1 MKIKFLS
8 IIALFVSCLSFGQ
21 FATAP
26 HVTVTPFPFEMNEQ
40 VTITVSFPTPS
51 PACNNI
57 NINISNPKV
66 YMHAGIGPDANPWQ
80 VTKGNWGIDNGV
92 GQMTNNG
99 GNFSMTIVP
108 ATYFNLNAS
117 QQSSFTKMGMV
128 FRNATGT
135 QEMKLPTACGDFFL
149 NVGGFQLNLTAPLS
163 NSTNLIASGNNFN
176 IAASNT
182 AGTANYVLKSNG
194 ATIDTQNN
202 ISNYTYTHTNIT
214 QNQNY
219 TLEVS
224 RNGVTI
230 TRNFLA
236 VVNNPTVTN
245 QAMPAGL
252 VDGIN
257 YGADHTRVNLVLNA
271 PFKDYVYVAGN
282 FNNWGPTSQH
292 LMRKD
297 PATGKYWLEITGL
310 TPGTWYAFQYWVGD
324 ETARPAT
331 SPALVKTADPFSTLV
346 LSPYDDPEIV
356 QLGVYPGLPVYNT
369 IAPGQN
375 FEVSVIQTGTNTFRS
390 YNWNVTN
397 FQKPSIKDLVVH
409 EVLVRDFDAQ
419 RTYQNLINRFDYFKN
434 SNINAIQLMP
444 VMEFEGNLSW
454 GYNTSYHMAMD
465 KRYGPPAKLKEF
477 IDLCHQNGIAVILDI
492 ALNHV
497 FGRSPLERMWML
509 DSNNDGFGNASAENP
524 YCNTTAMHSY
534 SVGTDLNHFREPD
547 NLTNTYVIRT
557 IKHWIEEY
565 KIDGY
570 RWDLTKGFT
579 NQCNPIQHPYGS
591 ANEFCTNGYRSDRV
605 AKLKWYA
612 DKQWEADNTSYVIF
626 EHLGSDGSRQEE
638 LEWSGYRLGEG
649 KGIMFWNK
657 QTDNY
662 ANLIKGNANGINNVT
677 IFGDNNRGMGYAESH
692 DEEHV
697 IFKAVNEAGQTQ
709 GNLNKALLRL
719 SAQGAMH
726 LLVPNPKMIWQ
737 FGALGWDSS
746 IFMCSNGTNN
756 FPNDAVPGDC
766 KLDAKPMYAWTQN
779 WMGIPARR
787 TVYDNWAR
795 FNDLRIRNNVFEFGQ
810 FSINMVDGGRKPR
823 LDVWSSTSPQS
834 NLSYV
839 IVLTNFSDNQYDV
852 SGGFPYTGTWV
863 NLMDNSTFNVS
874 STTQNVSIEPGGF
887 RVFGNQQPLLS
898 TDNLNALGDVILY
911 PNPSTGEFF
920 VNLALNEVELYNMK
934 GQLVKS
940 FKGSFEA
947 NQSFDISNLNGGVY
961 LVKIQD
967 QNGYAKSIK
976 LIIE

>member
-1 MKIKFLS
+1 MTYNAGTDTYSFTFSPTIFQYYNSTNVAKVGFLIKARNGTGDKKS
-8 IIALFVSCLSFGQ
+8 QDI
-21 FATAP
+21 
-26 HVTVTPFPFEMNEQ
+26 VTT
-40 VTITVSFPTPS
+40 
-51 PACNNI
+51 
-57 NINISNPKV
+57 
-66 YMHAGIGPDANPWQ
+66 
-80 VTKGNWGIDNGV
+80 
-92 GQMTNNG
+92 
-99 GNFSMTIVP
+99 
-108 ATYFNLNAS
+108 LNA
-117 QQSSFTKMGMV
+117 F
-128 FRNATGT
+128 
-135 QEMKLPTACGDFFL
+135 E
-149 NVGGFQLNLTAPLS
+149 LNLSSHVDGATLSLPAGSNITFNAQNTGGAADYVLTANGIPVPGS
-163 NSTNLIASGNNFN
+163 NSTGNSF
-176 IAASNT
+176 T
-182 AGTANYVLKSNG
+182 
-194 ATIDTQNN
+194 
-202 ISNYTYTHTNIT
+202 YTYNNTPGTTTGFVILAT
-214 QNQNY
+214 
-219 TLEVS
+219 V
-224 RNGVTI
+224 NGVTK
-230 TRNFLA
+230 TRS
-236 VVNNPTVTN
+236 VTILFTPSTQN
-245 QAMPAGL
+245 QAMPANL
-252 VDGIN
+252 IDGIN
-257 YGADHTRVNLVLNA
+257 YSSDHTKTTLVLNA
-271 PFKDYVYVAGN
+271 PFKDYIYVAGT
-282 FNNWGPTSQH
+282 FNNWAPFSQY

-297 PATGKYWLEITGL
+297 PASGKFWLEITGL

-454 GYNTSYHMAMD
+454 GYNTSYHMAID

-579 NQCNPIQHPYGS
+579 NQCNPTQHPYGS

-662 ANLIKGNANGINNVT
+662 ANLVKGNANGINNVT

-756 FPNDAVPGDC
+756 FPNDAIPGDC

-779 WMGIPARR
+779 WMQNVNRK

-947 NQSFDISNLNGGVY
+947 NQAFDISNLNGGVY

-976 LIIE
+976 LILE

>member
-8 IIALFVSCLSFGQ
+8 HLTWLFCISAFAQQQSVLYTYSF
-21 FATAP
+21 
-26 HVTVTPFPFEMNEQ
+26 
-40 VTITVSFPTPS
+40 TPS
-51 PACNNI
+51 TTLVGTDSFTI
-57 NINISNPKV
+57 NVLGSSINE
-66 YMHAGIGPDANPWQ
+66 AA
-80 VTKGNWGIDNGV
+80 WGV
-92 GQMTNNG
+92 TNNELYAWTWALNAANQDIPFS
-99 GNFSMTIVP
+99 GNGAWANS
-108 ATYFNLNAS
+108 NAS
-117 QQSSFTKMGMV
+117 QLMTYNAGTDTYSFTFSPTIFQYYNSTNVAKVG
-128 FRNATGT
+128 FLIKARNGTGDKKSQDIVT
-135 QEMKLPTACGDFFL
+135 TL
-149 NVGGFQLNLTAPLS
+149 NAFELNLSSHVDGATLSLPAGSNITFNAQNTGGAADYVLTANGIPVPGS
-163 NSTNLIASGNNFN
+163 NSTGNSF
-176 IAASNT
+176 T
-182 AGTANYVLKSNG
+182 
-194 ATIDTQNN
+194 
-202 ISNYTYTHTNIT
+202 YTYNNTPGTTTGFVILAT
-214 QNQNY
+214 
-219 TLEVS
+219 V
-224 RNGVTI
+224 NGVTK
-230 TRNFLA
+230 TRS
-236 VVNNPTVTN
+236 VTILFTPSTQN
-245 QAMPAGL
+245 QAMPANL
-252 VDGIN
+252 IDGIN
-257 YGADHTRVNLVLNA
+257 YSSDHTKTTLVLNA
-271 PFKDYVYVAGN
+271 PFKDYIYVAGT
-282 FNNWGPTSQH
+282 FNNWAPFSQY

-297 PATGKYWLEITGL
+297 PTTGKYWLEITGL

-397 FQKPSIKDLVVH
+397 FQKPTIKDLVVH

-454 GYNTSYHMAMD
+454 GYNTSYHMAID

-547 NLTNTYVIRT
+547 NLTNTYVMRT
-557 IKHWIEEY
+557 LRHWIEEY

-579 NQCNPIQHPYGS
+579 NQCNPTQHPYGS

-612 DKQWEADNTSYVIF
+612 DKQWEVDNSSYVIF

-662 ANLIKGNANGINNVT
+662 ANLVKGNANGINNVT

-756 FPNDAVPGDC
+756 FPNDAIPGDC

-779 WMGIPARR
+779 WMQNVNRR

-823 LDVWSSTSPQS
+823 LDVWTSTSPQA

-839 IVLTNFSDNQYDV
+839 IVLTNFSDNQYNV

-947 NQSFDISNLNGGVY
+947 NQAFDISNLNGGVY

>member
-1 MKIKFLS
+1 
-8 IIALFVSCLSFGQ
+8 LFCISAFAQQQSVLYTYSF
-21 FATAP
+21 
-26 HVTVTPFPFEMNEQ
+26 
-40 VTITVSFPTPS
+40 TPS
-51 PACNNI
+51 TTLVGTDSFTI
-57 NINISNPKV
+57 NVLGSSINE
-66 YMHAGIGPDANPWQ
+66 AA
-80 VTKGNWGIDNGV
+80 WGV
-92 GQMTNNG
+92 TNNELYAW
-99 GNFSMTIVP
+99 TW
-108 ATYFNLNAS
+108 ALNAS
-117 QQSSFTKMGMV
+117 NQDIPFSGNGSWANSNASQLMTYNAGTDTYSFTFSPTIFQYYNSTNVAKVG
-128 FRNATGT
+128 FLIKARNGTGDKKSQDIVT
-135 QEMKLPTACGDFFL
+135 TL
-149 NVGGFQLNLTAPLS
+149 NAFELNLSSHVDGATLSLPAGSNITFNAQNTGGAADYVLTANGIPVPGS
-163 NSTNLIASGNNFN
+163 NSTGNSF
-176 IAASNT
+176 T
-182 AGTANYVLKSNG
+182 
-194 ATIDTQNN
+194 
-202 ISNYTYTHTNIT
+202 YTYNNTPGTTTGFVILAT
-214 QNQNY
+214 
-219 TLEVS
+219 V
-224 RNGVTI
+224 NGVTK
-230 TRNFLA
+230 TRS
-236 VVNNPTVTN
+236 VTILFTPSTQN
-245 QAMPAGL
+245 QAMPANL
-252 VDGIN
+252 IDGIN
-257 YGADHTRVNLVLNA
+257 YSSDHTKTTLVLNA
-271 PFKDYVYVAGN
+271 PFKDYIYVAGT
-282 FNNWGPTSQH
+282 FNNWAPFSQY

-297 PATGKYWLEITGL
+297 PASGKFWLEITGL

-454 GYNTSYHMAMD
+454 GYNTSYHMAID

-579 NQCNPIQHPYGS
+579 NQCNPTQHPYGS

-662 ANLIKGNANGINNVT
+662 ANLVKGNANGINNVT

-756 FPNDAVPGDC
+756 FPNDAIPGDC

-779 WMGIPARR
+779 WMQNVNRK

-947 NQSFDISNLNGGVY
+947 NQAFDISNLNGGVY

-976 LIIE
+976 LILE